1 MNSIHRLV
9 RGGLMMVGCALLSPA
24 MAQANG
30 GAGEPWWLAPTV
42 GPLTP
47 SLHVNAAVGDSSG
60 DVEALAAG
68 HHDPSREDGSVQA
81 IEPGLSLRLGQLEGF
96 ATYAISYGAEEE
108 WENEWEE
115 AFLKVRDLPGGFEVR
130 GGRMLGRFGYQNARH
145 LHAWSFVDTPLVL
158 GRFLGDHGLW
168 FDGADLTW
176 LRQDVGVTYGITVGY
191 GKAVG
196 HEHDHEHG
204 EDEHAHEEE
213 HEGEEHADHEEDH
226 DHEEHSHD
234 HGGELAFDDEV
245 GSARLFTQRSLD
257 DFRSYESGLSLALGD
272 EESGRR
278 MTVVGW
284 DFTYA
289 WRQNGLAPGGRS
301 YTWTTEV
308 LYRDVE
314 DGGSGHDHAH
324 DEEHGDE
331 HEGEEHAE
339 HDHDHEDL
347 PGGAE
352 FGFYTQFVYS
362 PLQALD
368 LGTRLGYVEGN
379 DDLETGERFQISPA
393 ITVYPDPYRITSIR
407 AQYNYDDLDDGSEE
421 HTVWL
426 QLGLGWGGAEV
437 R

>member
-1 MNSIHRLV
+1 MKTKQCVWL
-9 RGGLMMVGCALLSPA
+9 GGLMVAGCVLFP
-24 MAQANG
+24 
-30 GAGEPWWLAPTV
+30 GAVRAEGSAAEPWWLAPTV

-47 SLHVNAAVGDSSG
+47 SLHINAAVGDSSG
-60 DVEALAAG
+60 DVEELAVG

-176 LRQDVGVTYGITVGY
+176 LHQDIAVTYGVTVGY

-196 HEHDHEHG
+196 HDHDHEHG
-204 EDEHAHEEE
+204 EDEH
-213 HEGEEHADHEEDH
+213 EGEEHAEHEEGDEH
-226 DHEEHSHD
+226 AHEDEHGHEE
-234 HGGELAFDDEV
+234 ELAFDDEV

-272 EESGRR
+272 EEAGRR

-301 YTWTTEV
+301 YTWTTEA

-314 DGGSGHDHAH
+314 DGGSGHDH
-324 DEEHGDE
+324 D
-331 HEGEEHAE
+331 EGEEHGGDHAE
-339 HDHDHEDL
+339 EDHDHDHEGL

-362 PLQALD
+362 PIHALD

-393 ITVYPDPYRITSIR
+393 ITVYPDPFRRTSIR
-407 AQYNYDDLDDGSEE
+407 TQYNYDDLDDGSEE

>member
-1 MNSIHRLV
+1 M
-9 RGGLMMVGCALLSPA
+9 
-24 MAQANG
+24 
-30 GAGEPWWLAPTV
+30 
-42 GPLTP
+42 
-47 SLHVNAAVGDSSG
+47 NAAIGDSSG
-60 DVEALAAG
+60 DAEELAVG
-68 HHDPSREDGSVQA
+68 HHDPNREDGTVQA

-168 FDGADLTW
+168 FDGVDLTW
-176 LRQDVGVTYGITVGY
+176 LRQDVGVTYGITVAY

-196 HEHDHEHG
+196 HEHEHG
-204 EDEHAHEEE
+204 EGE
-213 HEGEEHADHEEDH
+213 HEGEEHAEHDEDH
-226 DHEEHSHD
+226 DHEGEHAHED
-234 HGGELAFDDEV
+234 EHGHEHEELAFDDEV
-245 GSARLFTQRSLD
+245 ASARLFTQRNLD

-272 EESGRR
+272 EEAGRR

-301 YTWTTEV
+301 YVWTTEV
-308 LYRDVE
+308 LYRDLE
-314 DGGSGHDHAH
+314 RGGSGHDH
-324 DEEHGDE
+324 DED

-339 HDHDHEDL
+339 HDHDHEGL
-347 PGGAE
+347 AGGAE
-352 FGFYTQFVYS
+352 FGFYTQFVYT
-362 PLQALD
+362 PNQALD

-393 ITVYPDPYRITSIR
+393 ITVYPDPYRRTSIR
-407 AQYNYDDLDDGSEE
+407 TQYNYDDLDDGTEE

-426 QLGLGWGGAEV
+426 QLGLAWGGAEV

>member
-1 MNSIHRLV
+1 M
-9 RGGLMMVGCALLSPA
+9 
-24 MAQANG
+24 
-30 GAGEPWWLAPTV
+30 
-42 GPLTP
+42 
-47 SLHVNAAVGDSSG
+47 
-60 DVEALAAG
+60 
-68 HHDPSREDGSVQA
+68 QA
-81 IEPGLSLRLGQLEGF
+81 IEPGLSLRLGQVEAF

-115 AFLKVRDLPGGFEVR
+115 AFLKIRDLPGGFEVR

-176 LRQDVGVTYGITVGY
+176 LHQDVGVTYGLTVAY

-196 HEHDHEHG
+196 HEHEHG
-204 EDEHAHEEE
+204 GGEHADEEHAEHEEE
-213 HEGEEHADHEEDH
+213 HEGEEHAEHDDDH
-226 DHEEHSHD
+226 DHA
-234 HGGELAFDDEV
+234 HGGELAFDDDV
-245 GSARLFTQRSLD
+245 TSARLFTQRSLD
-257 DFRSYESGLSLALGD
+257 DFRSYESGLSLAVGD
-272 EESGRR
+272 EETGRR
-278 MTVVGW
+278 MTVFGW

-301 YTWTTEV
+301 YIWTTEV

-314 DGGSGHDHAH
+314 DGGSGHDHG
-324 DEEHGDE
+324 EE
-331 HEGEEHAE
+331 HEGEDHADS
-339 HDHDHEDL
+339 DHDHEGL

-352 FGFYTQFVYS
+352 FGFYSQFVYS
-362 PLQALD
+362 PNPALD
-368 LGTRLGYVEGN
+368 LGTRVGYVEGN

-393 ITVYPDPYRITSIR
+393 ITVYPDPFRRTSIR

-426 QLGLGWGGAEV
+426 QLGLAWGGAEV